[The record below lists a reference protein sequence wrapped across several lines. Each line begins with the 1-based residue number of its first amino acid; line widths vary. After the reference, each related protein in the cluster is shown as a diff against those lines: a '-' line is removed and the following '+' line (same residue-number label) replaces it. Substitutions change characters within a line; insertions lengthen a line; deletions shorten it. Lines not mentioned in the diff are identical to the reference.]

1 MKKVMLPC
9 NMTFLYIVHTED
21 NITHVTCY
29 NIIRHTGGYN
39 MLHALLNKVFGRSKK
54 EVMMLSCIVSDG
66 VIIPLSIA
74 IR

>member
-29 NIIRHTGGYN
+29 NIIRHAGGYN
-39 MLHALLNKVFGRSKK
+39 MLHELFAKLFKGSNK
-54 EVMMLSCIVSDG
+54 EVMILSCIVSDG